1 MENQNLMAVA
11 EKLIVEFYNR
21 EYAHSKTEEK
31 LDLEKDIPL
40 AYTELGGNNEF
51 PVQVYV
57 NLKELKVKYEI
68 TDENGAHMIPEL
80 EETYSSL
87 CELIDEFLEYL
98 DFDDLILPFYDY
110 IPEEEE

>member
-1 MENQNLMAVA
+1 MENPKLMAVA
-11 EKLIVEFYNR
+11 EKLIVDFYNR

-57 NLKELKVKYEI
+57 NLKEHTVKYEI
-68 TDENGAHMIPEL
+68 TDENGTHIIPEFGV
-80 EETYSSL
+80 TYCSL
-87 CELIDEFLEYL
+87 CELIDEFLEHL
-98 DFDDLILPFYDY
+98 NFDDLISPFYDY